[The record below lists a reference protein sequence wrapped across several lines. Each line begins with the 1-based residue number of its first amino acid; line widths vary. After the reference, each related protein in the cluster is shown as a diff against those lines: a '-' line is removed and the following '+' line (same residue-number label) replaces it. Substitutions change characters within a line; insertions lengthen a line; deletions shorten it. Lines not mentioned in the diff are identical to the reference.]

1 MSRKGIFVGSFD
13 PFTIGHADIVS
24 RALPLF
30 DTIVIGVGMN
40 ESKLYMQSAKERCR
54 RIKEAYKDEPRIE
67 VQTYGDLTV
76 DFALCRPAL
85 RQHLVEHDTRAA
97 ALRQG
102 SGRVPAMTPDGSHR
116 KAFRASRCGKP
127 GVFTEQTRRIW
138 SSNTPSLAIKHAEF
152 ELLKDTNGNVM
163 RQKMDA

>member
-76 DFALCRPAL
+76 DFA
-85 RQHLVEHDTRAA
+85 H
-97 ALRQG
+97 
-102 SGRVPAMTPDGSHR
+102 RVGANFII
-116 KAFRASRCGKP
+116 K
-127 GVFTEQTRRIW
+127 GVRSIKDFEYEREQAVINRRIGDVDTMLLYADPRYDSI
-138 SSNTPSLAIKHAEF
+138 SSSMIR
-152 ELLKDTNGNVM
+152 ELLHFGKEVDEFLP
-163 RQKMDA
+163 

>member
-40 ESKLYMQSAKERCR
+40 ESKLYMQSAKERSR
-54 RIKEAYKDEPRIE
+54 RIKEAYKDERRNE

-76 DFALCRPAL
+76 DFA
-85 RQHLVEHDTRAA
+85 H
-97 ALRQG
+97 
-102 SGRVPAMTPDGSHR
+102 RVGANFII
-116 KAFRASRCGKP
+116 K
-127 GVFTEQTRRIW
+127 GVRSIKDFEYEREQAVINRRIGDVDTLLLYADPRYDSI
-138 SSNTPSLAIKHAEF
+138 SSSMIR
-152 ELLKDTNGNVM
+152 ELLHFGKEVDEFLP
-163 RQKMDA
+163 

>member
-1 MSRKGIFVGSFD
+1 MSRKGIFVGSFG

-76 DFALCRPAL
+76 DFA
-85 RQHLVEHDTRAA
+85 H
-97 ALRQG
+97 
-102 SGRVPAMTPDGSHR
+102 RVGANFII
-116 KAFRASRCGKP
+116 K
-127 GVFTEQTRRIW
+127 GVRSIKDFEYEREQAVINRRIGDVDTLLLYADPRYDSI
-138 SSNTPSLAIKHAEF
+138 SSSMIR
-152 ELLKDTNGNVM
+152 ELLHFGKEVDEFLP
-163 RQKMDA
+163 